1 VELLHHTLPDFRAFD
16 FSLSLFLKMELDAIN
31 NLFNH
36 VDTDRSLLARSFQ
49 TVEDFQAVERFP
61 SGILLH
67 NQWEGILCPFARSKS
82 FMAAKAFPSTP
93 NGVFIFSQAGIDD
106 LTLEMTTERTFH

>member
-1 VELLHHTLPDFRAFD
+1 
-16 FSLSLFLKMELDAIN
+16 MELDAID

-36 VDTDRSLLARSFQ
+36 IDTDRSLLASSFQ
-49 TVEDFQAVERFP
+49 TIEDFQAIERLP

-93 NGVFIFSQAGIDD
+93 NGVFILSQAGIDN
-106 LTLEMTTERTFH
+106 LALEMTTEGTFH